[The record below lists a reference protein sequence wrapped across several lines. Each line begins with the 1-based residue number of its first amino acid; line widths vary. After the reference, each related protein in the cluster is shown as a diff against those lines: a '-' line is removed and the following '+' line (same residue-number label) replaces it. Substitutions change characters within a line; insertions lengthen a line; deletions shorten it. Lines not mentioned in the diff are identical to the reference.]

1 MYRILKPFK
10 LLIVFSLLQSSLSF
24 SSNIENST
32 NHIKTIVFGAGCFWS
47 VEKKFQETYGV
58 INVESGYAD
67 GKNIKPIYKEIIKRE
82 NRLNPD
88 NYAEV
93 VKVTYNSNK
102 TNLENLLKTFF
113 EMHDPTQENR
123 QGNDIGVQY
132 RSVVLTS
139 SKEETL
145 LSNKIKNKY
154 QSLLKE
160 KGFGPIK
167 TNIKELTNFYL
178 AENYHQDYLKKNP
191 NGYCP
196 DYSTGVVFSKK
207 LDKFTDNKN
216 LVVGKKILIL
226 EAEGCPYCY
235 KLRQDVLNDYQ
246 GSFEIFYRKSNELD
260 EIELKSPTWATP
272 TIYFLEN
279 GKEVWSHQG
288 YLSNEKFYKSLGRF
302 KLGKTEAYNVAFN
315 QGTDPTYCKEYEL
328 FKNTPDGVFIDKLSG
343 APLFSTKYRFNSKT
357 GWLSFTEAVKDS
369 VTEHM
374 DYSYGMVRVEIRS
387 KSSGIHL
394 GHVFNDGPNGKPRYC
409 INATVLEFVPNLDT

>member
-1 MYRILKPFK
+1 MYRIVKPFEFFIAF
-10 LLIVFSLLQSSLSF
+10 LLLQSSLSF
-24 SSNIENST
+24 SLDKENST

-82 NRLNPD
+82 NRFNPD

-113 EMHDPTQENR
+113 EMHDPTQKNR

-132 RSVVLTS
+132 RSVILTS

-145 LSNKIKNKY
+145 LSNDVKNKY
-154 QSLLKE
+154 QSLLNE

-207 LDKFTDNKN
+207 LEKFTDNKN

-246 GSFEIFYRKSNELD
+246 GSVEIFYRKPDELD
-260 EIELKSPTWATP
+260 EVELKTPTWATP

-279 GKEVWSHQG
+279 GQEVWSHQG

-302 KLGKTEAYNVAFN
+302 KLGKTKAYNVAFN
-315 QGTDPTYCKEYEL
+315 KGTDPTYCKEYEL
-328 FKNTPDGVFIDKLSG
+328 FKNTPDGIFIDKLSG

-357 GWLSFTEAVKDS
+357 GWLSFTEAIEDS

-409 INATVLEFVPNLDT
+409 INATVLEFKENI

>member
-1 MYRILKPFK
+1 MFKIDRKLKLVIF
-10 LLIVFSLLQSSLSF
+10 FLSF
-24 SSNIENST
+24 FSSWSFSIDLDNST
-32 NHIKTIVFGAGCFWS
+32 NHLRTIVFGAGCFWS
-47 VEKKFQETYGV
+47 VEKKFQETFGV
-58 INVESGYAD
+58 VDVKSGYAD
-67 GKNIKPIYKEIIKRE
+67 GKNIKPSYKEIIKSK
-82 NRLNPD
+82 NRFNPN

-102 TNLENLLKTFF
+102 TSLENLLKTFF
-113 EMHDPTQENR
+113 EMHDPTQLNR

-132 RSVVLTS
+132 RSIILTS
-139 SKEETL
+139 SKEESL
-145 LSNKIKNKY
+145 LSSDIKVRY
-154 QSLLKE
+154 QELLSK
-160 KGFGPIK
+160 KGYGPIR
-167 TNIKELTNFYL
+167 TVIKELTNFYL
-178 AENYHQDYLKKNP
+178 AENYHQDYLEKNP

-196 DYSTGVVFSKK
+196 DNSTGVVFSKK
-207 LDKFTDNKN
+207 IKN
-216 LVVGKKILIL
+216 ISNNQDLLIGKKILIL

-246 GSFEIFYRKSNELD
+246 GSVKIFFRKSDELD
-260 EIELKSPTWATP
+260 GLDLKTPSWATP
-272 TIYFLEN
+272 TIFFLEN
-279 GKEVWSHQG
+279 GKEVSSHQG
-288 YLSNEKFYKSLGRF
+288 YLSKEKFYISLGKF

-328 FKNTPDGVFIDKLSG
+328 FKNTPEGVFIDKLSG
-343 APLFSTKYRFNSKT
+343 APLFDTKHRFNSRT

>member
-10 LLIVFSLLQSSLSF
+10 LIIVFLLLQSSLSF

-32 NHIKTIVFGAGCFWS
+32 NHKKTIVLGAGCFWS

-67 GKNIKPIYKEIIKRE
+67 GKNIKPFYKEIIKRE
-82 NRLNPD
+82 NRFNPD

-139 SKEETL
+139 SKEEIL
-145 LSNKIKNKY
+145 LANKVKNKY

-167 TNIKELTNFYL
+167 TKIKELTNFYL

-207 LDKFTDNKN
+207 LDKFTDNKD

-246 GSFEIFYRKSNELD
+246 GSLEIFYRKSDELD
-260 EIELKSPTWATP
+260 AIELKTPTWATP

>member
-10 LLIVFSLLQSSLSF
+10 LIIVFLLLQSSLSF

-82 NRLNPD
+82 NRFNPD

-132 RSVVLTS
+132 RSVILTS
-139 SKEETL
+139 SKEEIL
-145 LSNKIKNKY
+145 LANKVKNKY

-167 TNIKELTNFYL
+167 TKVKELTNFYL

-216 LVVGKKILIL
+216 IVIGKKILIL

-235 KLRQDVLNDYQ
+235 KLRQDVLNNYQ
-246 GSFEIFYRKSNELD
+246 GSLEIFYRKSDELD
-260 EIELKSPTWATP
+260 EIELKTPTWATP

>member
-10 LLIVFSLLQSSLSF
+10 LIIVFLLLQSSLSF

-32 NHIKTIVFGAGCFWS
+32 NHKKTIVFGAGCFWS

-82 NRLNPD
+82 NRFNPD
-88 NYAEV
+88 NYVEV

-139 SKEETL
+139 SKEEIL
-145 LSNKIKNKY
+145 LSNKVKNIY
-154 QSLLKE
+154 QSLLSE

-178 AENYHQDYLKKNP
+178 AENYHQDYLRKNP

-196 DYSTGVVFSKK
+196 DYSTGVVFTKKSKK
-207 LDKFTDNKN
+207 SVDNKN
-216 LVVGKKILIL
+216 LLTGKKIIVL
-226 EAEGCPYCY
+226 EADGCPYCY
-235 KLRQDVLNDYQ
+235 KLRKDVLDDYS
-246 GSFEIFYRKSNELD
+246 GSIDLYFRKSDELD
-260 EIELKSPTWATP
+260 GVDLKTPTWATP

-279 GKEVWSHQG
+279 GKEVSSHQG
-288 YLSNEKFYKSLGRF
+288 YLSNKKFYKSLGKF
-302 KLGKTEAYNVAFN
+302 KLGKSEAYNVAFN

-357 GWLSFTEAVKDS
+357 GWLSFT
-369 VTEHM
+369 
-374 DYSYGMVRVEIRS
+374 
-387 KSSGIHL
+387 
-394 GHVFNDGPNGKPRYC
+394 
-409 INATVLEFVPNLDT
+409 

>member
-10 LLIVFSLLQSSLSF
+10 LLVIFSILQSSLSF

-82 NRLNPD
+82 NRFNPD

-139 SKEETL
+139 SKEEIL
-145 LSNKIKNKY
+145 LSNKIKNNY

-246 GSFEIFYRKSNELD
+246 GSLEIFYRKSDELD
-260 EIELKSPTWATP
+260 EIELKTPTWATP

-343 APLFSTKYRFNSKT
+343 APLFSTKHRFNSKT
-357 GWLSFTEAVKDS
+357 GWLSFTKAVKDS
-369 VTEHM
+369 ITEHM

>member
-10 LLIVFSLLQSSLSF
+10 LTIVFLLLQSSLSF

-67 GKNIKPIYKEIIKRE
+67 GKNIKPFYKEIIKRE
-82 NRLNPD
+82 NRFNPD

-132 RSVVLTS
+132 RSVILTS
-139 SKEETL
+139 SKEDIL
-145 LSNKIKNKY
+145 LANKVKNKY

-167 TNIKELTNFYL
+167 TKVKELTNFYL

-216 LVVGKKILIL
+216 IVIGKKILIL

-235 KLRQDVLNDYQ
+235 KLRQDVLNNYQ
-246 GSFEIFYRKSNELD
+246 GSLEIFYRKSDELD
-260 EIELKSPTWATP
+260 EIELKTPTWATP

-357 GWLSFTEAVKDS
+357 GWLSFTQAVEDS

>member
-10 LLIVFSLLQSSLSF
+10 LIIVFLLLQSSLSF

-32 NHIKTIVFGAGCFWS
+32 NHKKTIVFGAGCFWS

-67 GKNIKPIYKEIIKRE
+67 GKNIKPVYKEIIKRE
-82 NRLNPD
+82 NRFNPD

-145 LSNKIKNKY
+145 LSNKVKDKY
-154 QSLLKE
+154 QSLLRE
-160 KGFGPIK
+160 KGFGLIK
-167 TNIKELTNFYL
+167 TNIKVLPNFYL

-207 LDKFTDNKN
+207 PEKFTDNKN
-216 LVVGKKILIL
+216 LVIGKKILIL

-235 KLRQDVLNDYQ
+235 KLRQNVLNDYR
-246 GSFEIFYRKSNELD
+246 GSLEISYRKSDELD
-260 EIELKSPTWATP
+260 KLELKTPTWATP

-288 YLSNEKFYKSLGRF
+288 YLSNEKFYKSLGKF
-302 KLGKTEAYNVAFN
+302 KLGKTEAYDVAFN

-343 APLFSTKYRFNSKT
+343 APLFSTRYRFNSKT

>member
-1 MYRILKPFK
+1 MYKLSNYLKIKIFILFFFGSQ
-10 LLIVFSLLQSSLSF
+10 IYSF
-24 SSNIENST
+24 NEQNST
-32 NHIKTIVFGAGCFWS
+32 YHLKTIIFGAGCFWS

-58 INVESGYAD
+58 VDVKSGYAD
-67 GKNIKPIYKEIIKRE
+67 GKNIEPSYKEIIKRK
-82 NRLNPD
+82 NRFNPN

-102 TNLENLLKTFF
+102 INLESLIKVFF
-113 EMHDPTQENR
+113 EIHDPTQLNR

-132 RSVVLTS
+132 RSLILTS
-139 SKEETL
+139 TEEEIFL
-145 LSNKIKNKY
+145 ANKIKDQY
-154 QSLLKE
+154 QNLLIKE
-160 KGFGPIK
+160 GYGLIK
-167 TNIKELTNFYL
+167 TDIKNLTNFYL
-178 AENYHQDYLKKNP
+178 AENYHQDYLEKNP

-196 DYSTGVVFSKK
+196 DYSTGVFFSKK
-207 LDKFTDNKN
+207 PEKFTDNED
-216 LVVGKKILIL
+216 LVTGKKILIL
-226 EAEGCPYCY
+226 EADGCPYCY
-235 KLRQDVLNDYQ
+235 KLRQDVLNNYQ
-246 GSFEIFYRKSNELD
+246 GSLELSFRKSDELNEL
-260 EIELKSPTWATP
+260 ELKTPTWATP

-288 YLSNEKFYKSLGRF
+288 YLSNENFYKSLGKF
-302 KLGKTEAYNVAFN
+302 KLGKTEAYDVAFN

-343 APLFSTKYRFNSKT
+343 APLFSTKHRFNSKT
-357 GWLSFTEAVKDS
+357 GWLSFTEAIKDS

-374 DYSYGMVRVEIRS
+374 DYSYGMFRIEIRS

>member
-1 MYRILKPFK
+1 MFKIDRKLKLVIF
-10 LLIVFSLLQSSLSF
+10 FLSF
-24 SSNIENST
+24 FSSWSFSIDLDNST
-32 NHIKTIVFGAGCFWS
+32 NHLRTIVFGAGCFWS
-47 VEKKFQETYGV
+47 VEKKFQETFGV
-58 INVESGYAD
+58 VDVKSGYAD
-67 GKNIKPIYKEIIKRE
+67 GKNIKPSYKEIIKSK
-82 NRLNPD
+82 NRFNPN

-102 TNLENLLKTFF
+102 TSLENLLMTFF
-113 EMHDPTQENR
+113 EMHDPTQLNR

-132 RSVVLTS
+132 RSIILTS
-139 SKEETL
+139 SKEESL
-145 LSNKIKNKY
+145 LSSDIKVRY
-154 QSLLKE
+154 QELLSK
-160 KGFGPIK
+160 KGYGPIR
-167 TNIKELTNFYL
+167 TVIKELTNFYL
-178 AENYHQDYLKKNP
+178 AENYHQDYLEKNP

-196 DYSTGVVFSKK
+196 DNSTGVVFSKK
-207 LDKFTDNKN
+207 IKKISNNQDL
-216 LVVGKKILIL
+216 LIGKKILIL

-246 GSFEIFYRKSNELD
+246 GSVELFFRKSDELD
-260 EIELKSPTWATP
+260 GLDLKTPSWATP
-272 TIYFLEN
+272 TIFFLEN
-279 GKEVWSHQG
+279 GKEVSSHQG
-288 YLSNEKFYKSLGRF
+288 YLSKEKFYISLGKF

-328 FKNTPDGVFIDKLSG
+328 FKNTPEGVFIDKLSG
-343 APLFSTKYRFNSKT
+343 APLFDTKHRFNSRT

>member
-1 MYRILKPFK
+1 MYKIHKLNKLILVLFFLKS
-10 LLIVFSLLQSSLSF
+10 ISIF
-24 SSNIENST
+24 SSDLVNST

-58 INVESGYAD
+58 IDVESGYAN
-67 GKNIKPIYKEIIKRE
+67 GTNIEPVYKEIIKRE
-82 NRLNPD
+82 NRFNPD

-93 VKVTYNSNK
+93 VKVTYNNNK

-132 RSVVLTS
+132 RSVILTS
-139 SKEETL
+139 SEEEIMLSKKMKNIYQKL
-145 LSNKIKNKY
+145 LS
-154 QSLLKE
+154 E
-160 KGFGPIK
+160 KGYGTIK

-196 DYSTGVVFSKK
+196 DNSTGIVFSKK
-207 LDKFTDNKN
+207 LKQTINNKN
-216 LVVGKKILIL
+216 ILSGKKIIIL
-226 EAEGCPYCY
+226 EADGCPYCY
-235 KLRQDVLNDYQ
+235 KLREDVLNDYL
-246 GSFEIFYRKSNELD
+246 GSIDLHFRKSDQLD
-260 EIELKSPTWATP
+260 GLDLKTPTWATP
-272 TIYFLEN
+272 TIYFLEG
-279 GKEVWSHQG
+279 GKEVSSHQG
-288 YLSNEKFYKSLGRF
+288 YLSNKKFYEALGKF

-315 QGTDPTYCKEYEL
+315 EGTDPTYCKEYEL
-328 FKNTPDGVFIDKLSG
+328 FKNTPDGFFIDKLSG
-343 APLFSTKYRFNSKT
+343 APLFSTEHRFNSKT
-357 GWLSFTEAVKDS
+357 GWLSFTEAVEDS

-394 GHVFNDGPNGKPRYC
+394 GHVFNDGPHGKPRYC
-409 INATVLEFVPNLDT
+409 INATVLEFLPNLDT

>member
-10 LLIVFSLLQSSLSF
+10 LLVIFSILQSSLSF

-82 NRLNPD
+82 NRFNPD

-139 SKEETL
+139 SKEEIL
-145 LSNKIKNKY
+145 LSNKIKNNY

-207 LDKFTDNKN
+207 LDKFTNNKN

-246 GSFEIFYRKSNELD
+246 GSLEIFFRKSDELD
-260 EIELKSPTWATP
+260 EIELKTPTWATP

-343 APLFSTKYRFNSKT
+343 APLFSTKHRFNSKT
-357 GWLSFTEAVKDS
+357 GWLSFTKAVKDS
-369 VTEHM
+369 ITEHM

>member
-1 MYRILKPFK
+1 MFKIDRKLKLVIF
-10 LLIVFSLLQSSLSF
+10 FLSF
-24 SSNIENST
+24 FSSWSFSINLDNST
-32 NHIKTIVFGAGCFWS
+32 NHLKTIVFGAGCFWS
-47 VEKKFQETYGV
+47 VEKKFQETFGV
-58 INVESGYAD
+58 VDVKSGYAD
-67 GKNIKPIYKEIIKRE
+67 GKNIKPSYKEIIKSK
-82 NRLNPD
+82 NRFNPN

-102 TNLENLLKTFF
+102 TSLENLLKTFF
-113 EMHDPTQENR
+113 EMHDPTQLNR

-132 RSVVLTS
+132 RSIILTS
-139 SKEETL
+139 SKQESL
-145 LSNKIKNKY
+145 LSSDIKVRY
-154 QSLLKE
+154 QELLSK
-160 KGFGPIK
+160 KGYGPIR
-167 TNIKELTNFYL
+167 TVIKELTNFYL
-178 AENYHQDYLKKNP
+178 AENYHQDYLEKNP

-196 DYSTGVVFSKK
+196 DNSTGVVFSKK
-207 LDKFTDNKN
+207 IKN
-216 LVVGKKILIL
+216 TSNNQDLLIGKKILIL
-226 EAEGCPYCY
+226 EAEGCPYCH

-246 GSFEIFYRKSNELD
+246 GSVELFFRKSDELD
-260 EIELKSPTWATP
+260 GLDLKTPSWATP
-272 TIYFLEN
+272 TIFFLEN
-279 GKEVWSHQG
+279 GKEVSSHQG
-288 YLSNEKFYKSLGRF
+288 YLSKEKFYISLGKF

-328 FKNTPDGVFIDKLSG
+328 FKNTPEGVFIDKLSG
-343 APLFSTKYRFNSKT
+343 APLFDTKHRFNSRT

>member
-1 MYRILKPFK
+1 MFKIDRKLKLVIF
-10 LLIVFSLLQSSLSF
+10 FLSF
-24 SSNIENST
+24 FSSWSFSIDLDNST
-32 NHIKTIVFGAGCFWS
+32 NHLRTIVFGAGCFWS
-47 VEKKFQETYGV
+47 VEKKFQETFGV
-58 INVESGYAD
+58 VDVKSGYAD
-67 GKNIKPIYKEIIKRE
+67 GKNINPSYKEIIKSK
-82 NRLNPD
+82 NRFNPN

-102 TNLENLLKTFF
+102 TRLENLLKTFF
-113 EMHDPTQENR
+113 EMHDPTQLNR
-123 QGNDIGVQY
+123 QANDIGVQY
-132 RSVVLTS
+132 RSIILTS
-139 SKEETL
+139 SKEESL
-145 LSNKIKNKY
+145 LSSDIKVRY
-154 QSLLKE
+154 QELLSK
-160 KGFGPIK
+160 KGYGPIR
-167 TNIKELTNFYL
+167 TVIKELTNFYL
-178 AENYHQDYLKKNP
+178 AENYHQDYLEKNP

-196 DYSTGVVFSKK
+196 DNSTGVVFSKK
-207 LDKFTDNKN
+207 IKN
-216 LVVGKKILIL
+216 LSNNQDLLIGKKILIL

-246 GSFEIFYRKSNELD
+246 GSVELFFRKSDELD
-260 EIELKSPTWATP
+260 GLDLKTPSWATP
-272 TIYFLEN
+272 TIFFLEN
-279 GKEVWSHQG
+279 GKEVSSHQG
-288 YLSNEKFYKSLGRF
+288 YLSKEKFYISLGKF

-328 FKNTPDGVFIDKLSG
+328 FKNTPEGVFIDKLSG
-343 APLFSTKYRFNSKT
+343 APLFDTKHRFNSRT

>member
-1 MYRILKPFK
+1 MFKIDRKLKLVIF
-10 LLIVFSLLQSSLSF
+10 FLSF
-24 SSNIENST
+24 FSSWSFSIDLDNST
-32 NHIKTIVFGAGCFWS
+32 NHLRTIVFGAGCFWS
-47 VEKKFQETYGV
+47 VEKKFQETFGV
-58 INVESGYAD
+58 VDVKSGYAD
-67 GKNIKPIYKEIIKRE
+67 GKNINPSYKEIIKSK
-82 NRLNPD
+82 NRFNPN

-102 TNLENLLKTFF
+102 TSLENLLMTFF
-113 EMHDPTQENR
+113 EMHDPTQLNR

-132 RSVVLTS
+132 RSIILTS
-139 SKEETL
+139 SKEESL
-145 LSNKIKNKY
+145 LSSDIKVRY
-154 QSLLKE
+154 QELLSK
-160 KGFGPIK
+160 KGYGPIR
-167 TNIKELTNFYL
+167 TVIKELTNFYL
-178 AENYHQDYLKKNP
+178 AENYHQDYLEKNP

-196 DYSTGVVFSKK
+196 DNSTGVVFSKK
-207 LDKFTDNKN
+207 IKN
-216 LVVGKKILIL
+216 ISNNQDLLIGKKILIL

-246 GSFEIFYRKSNELD
+246 GSVELFFRKSDELD
-260 EIELKSPTWATP
+260 GLDLKTPSWATP
-272 TIYFLEN
+272 TIFFLEN
-279 GKEVWSHQG
+279 GKEVSSHQG
-288 YLSNEKFYKSLGRF
+288 YLSKEKFYISLGKF

-328 FKNTPDGVFIDKLSG
+328 FKNTPEGVFIDKLSG
-343 APLFSTKYRFNSKT
+343 APLFDTKHRFNSRT

>member
-10 LLIVFSLLQSSLSF
+10 LTIVFLLLQSSLSF

-67 GKNIKPIYKEIIKRE
+67 GKNIKPFYKEIIKRE
-82 NRLNPD
+82 NRFNPD

-132 RSVVLTS
+132 RSVILTS
-139 SKEETL
+139 SKEEIL
-145 LSNKIKNKY
+145 LANKVKNKY

-160 KGFGPIK
+160 KGFGSIK
-167 TNIKELTNFYL
+167 TKVKELTNFYL

-216 LVVGKKILIL
+216 IVIGKKILIL
-226 EAEGCPYCY
+226 EADGCPYCY
-235 KLRQDVLNDYQ
+235 KLRQDVLNNYQ
-246 GSFEIFYRKSNELD
+246 GSLEIFYRKSDELD
-260 EIELKSPTWATP
+260 EIELKTPTWATP

>member
-1 MYRILKPFK
+1 MLKLSK
-10 LLIVFSLLQSSLSF
+10 LLVIFLILQSPLSF
-24 SSNIENST
+24 SSNLENST
-32 NHIKTIVFGAGCFWS
+32 KHIKTIVFGAGCFWS
-47 VEKKFQETYGV
+47 VEKKFQEAFGV

-67 GKNIKPIYKEIIKRE
+67 GKNIRPSYKEIIKRE
-82 NRLNPD
+82 NRYNPD

-132 RSVVLTS
+132 RSVILTS

-145 LSNKIKNKY
+145 LSNKVKNKY
-154 QSLLKE
+154 QSLLTA
-160 KGFGPIK
+160 KGYGLIK

-207 LDKFTDNKN
+207 PEKFSDNKN
-216 LVVGKKILIL
+216 LVIGKKILIL

-235 KLRQDVLNDYQ
+235 KLREDVLNDYR
-246 GSFEIFYRKSNELD
+246 GSLEISYRESGELD
-260 EIELKSPTWATP
+260 GLELKTPTWATP

-288 YLSNEKFYKSLGRF
+288 YLSNEKFYKSLGKF
-302 KLGKTEAYNVAFN
+302 KLGKTEAYDVAFN

-328 FKNTPDGVFIDKLSG
+328 FKNTSDGVFIDKLSG

-357 GWLSFTEAVKDS
+357 GWLSFTEPVKDS

>member
-1 MYRILKPFK
+1 MFKIDRKLKLVIF
-10 LLIVFSLLQSSLSF
+10 FLSF
-24 SSNIENST
+24 FSSWSFSIDLDNST
-32 NHIKTIVFGAGCFWS
+32 NHLRTIVFGAGCFWS
-47 VEKKFQETYGV
+47 VEKKFQETFGV
-58 INVESGYAD
+58 VDVKSGYAD
-67 GKNIKPIYKEIIKRE
+67 GKNIKPSYKEIIKSK
-82 NRLNPD
+82 NRFNPN

-102 TNLENLLKTFF
+102 TSLENLLMTFF
-113 EMHDPTQENR
+113 EMHDPTQLNR

-132 RSVVLTS
+132 RSIILTS
-139 SKEETL
+139 SKEESL
-145 LSNKIKNKY
+145 LSSDIKVRY
-154 QSLLKE
+154 QELLSK
-160 KGFGPIK
+160 KGYGPIR
-167 TNIKELTNFYL
+167 TVIKELTNFYL
-178 AENYHQDYLKKNP
+178 AENYHQDYLEKNP

-196 DYSTGVVFSKK
+196 DNSTGVVFSKK
-207 LDKFTDNKN
+207 IKKISNNQDL
-216 LVVGKKILIL
+216 LIGKKILIL

-246 GSFEIFYRKSNELD
+246 GSVKLFFRKSDELD
-260 EIELKSPTWATP
+260 GLDLKTPSWATP
-272 TIYFLEN
+272 TIFFLEN
-279 GKEVWSHQG
+279 GKEVSSHQG
-288 YLSNEKFYKSLGRF
+288 YLSKEKFYISLGKF

-328 FKNTPDGVFIDKLSG
+328 FKNTPEGVFIDKLSG
-343 APLFSTKYRFNSKT
+343 APLFDTKHRFNSRT